1 MNRHI
6 LKMKHPASWH
16 NDQWREALMLGNGL
30 TGVLMHGAIAE
41 ERIQFN
47 RHNLWR
53 GGNPGGEIP
62 DISETFRAMRKQIL
76 DGDYRGANKNQMEAA
91 LKEKGYAASPHTP
104 TPLGTLLTFFTPEVM
119 FTGYE
124 RGLNMRTGEAYVR
137 FRLGDINFERRAF
150 VSRDSD
156 ISVFSFRADA
166 PFTTAYQFAL
176 QRPKGAVCN
185 FRPDGFSC
193 HTAAGNEG
201 VHVYFIGDISTR
213 EVNNRLEVT
222 GSDYLMIVQAYAG
235 S

>member
-76 DGDYRGANKNQMEAA
+76 DGDYRSANKNQMAAA

-104 TPLGTLLTFFTPEVM
+104 TPLGTLLTFFHQVQSNP
-119 FTGYE
+119 
-124 RGLNMRTGEAYVR
+124 
-137 FRLGDINFERRAF
+137 
-150 VSRDSD
+150 
-156 ISVFSFRADA
+156 SF
-166 PFTTAYQFAL
+166 FLF
-176 QRPKGAVCN
+176 
-185 FRPDGFSC
+185 
-193 HTAAGNEG
+193 
-201 VHVYFIGDISTR
+201 
-213 EVNNRLEVT
+213 
-222 GSDYLMIVQAYAG
+222 
-235 S
+235 